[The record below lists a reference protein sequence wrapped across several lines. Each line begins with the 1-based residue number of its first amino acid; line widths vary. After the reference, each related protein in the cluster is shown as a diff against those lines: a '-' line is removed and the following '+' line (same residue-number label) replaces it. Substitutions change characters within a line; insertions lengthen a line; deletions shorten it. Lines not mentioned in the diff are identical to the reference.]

1 MINTACF
8 DLSYTFI
15 KTLGLTQKDN
25 KKLINNCFF
34 EVEWFCN
41 GRPLTIGSR
50 FKTYNDFGFIALDIV
65 GVNMQDA
72 GAYTCRASNQM
83 GQAETAATVKVIFAA
98 NYFWN
103 QTLNSKSELACFKT
117 IQLQK

>member
-1 MINTACF
+1 M
-8 DLSYTFI
+8 
-15 KTLGLTQKDN
+15 
-25 KKLINNCFF
+25 
-34 EVEWFCN
+34 EWFCN

-83 GQAETAATVKVIFAA
+83 GQAETAATVKVLFAA

-103 QTLNSKSELACFKT
+103 QTLNSKSELACFET

>member
-1 MINTACF
+1 M
-8 DLSYTFI
+8 
-15 KTLGLTQKDN
+15 
-25 KKLINNCFF
+25 
-34 EVEWFCN
+34 EWFCN

-83 GQAETAATVKVIFAA
+83 GQAETAATVKVISAA
-98 NYFWN
+98 NYSLY
-103 QTLNSKSELACFKT
+103 QTLNSKSELACFKK

>member
-1 MINTACF
+1 M
-8 DLSYTFI
+8 
-15 KTLGLTQKDN
+15 
-25 KKLINNCFF
+25 
-34 EVEWFCN
+34 EWFCN

-83 GQAETAATVKVIFAA
+83 GQAETAATVKVLFAA
-98 NYFWN
+98 M
-103 QTLNSKSELACFKT
+103 
-117 IQLQK
+117 

>member
-1 MINTACF
+1 M
-8 DLSYTFI
+8 
-15 KTLGLTQKDN
+15 
-25 KKLINNCFF
+25 
-34 EVEWFCN
+34 EWFCN

-103 QTLNSKSELACFKT
+103 LTINSKSELACFET